1 VSAANH
7 QFAFNHATF
16 GWNLPFVDFVSV
28 VAEAGAGG
36 VGVWSDRLDGLSP
49 EEARRRIEDAGLKI
63 TALSRG
69 GFFVAGS
76 AVGRRQAIDE
86 TFRQIDIACRIGS
99 TVLVVVPGGMS
110 DEVRDIER
118 ARDQVREGLQAVA
131 SHASAAGIRLGIEP
145 FHPAL
150 TVSRGVINTLDS
162 ALDLCDGLG
171 PPLGVVLDIYHLW
184 WDPNVKAAIARAGDR
199 ILGHHLCDWKLQPAD
214 VMTDRAIMG
223 DGVADVAGITR
234 AALLA
239 GYSGLLE
246 IEVFSQ
252 DDLWRRPAREVASL
266 CLEKGR
272 NCLAGVI

>member
-1 VSAANH
+1 MTTASQ

-36 VGVWSDRLDGLSP
+36 VGVWSDRLGGLSP
-49 EEARRRIEDAGLKI
+49 EEAHRRVEDADLKI
-63 TALSRG
+63 TALNRG

-76 AVGRRQAIDE
+76 ADGRRQAIDE
-86 TFRQIDIACRIGS
+86 TLRQIDIACRIGAG
-99 TVLVVVPGGMS
+99 VLLVVPGGMS

-118 ARDQVREGLQAVA
+118 ARDQVREGLVAVA
-131 SHASAAGIRLGIEP
+131 AHASAARIRLGIEP

-150 TVSRGVINTLDS
+150 TVNRGVINTLDS

-171 PPLGVVLDIYHLW
+171 LPLGVVLDIYHLW
-184 WDPNVKAAIARAGDR
+184 WDPNVLAAIARAGDR
-199 ILGHHLCDWKLQPAD
+199 ILGHHLCDWKLHPED

-234 AALLA
+234 AARRA

-246 IEVFSQ
+246 IEIFSQ
-252 DDLWRRPAREVASL
+252 NDLWLRPAREVASL
-266 CLEKGR
+266 CLER
-272 NCLAGVI
+272 ARDCLAGAV